1 MKFALFTSF
10 LIMTLLLTVDNPHAE
25 DFQKKEQANTVH
37 QKNLSPKTYTTLG
50 FKGIHLGM
58 SRKEI
63 LDIGWDSERKDWQ
76 LTSGVGIDKSE
87 YIFFTTDTPIG
98 CVGEG
103 ESEFCYKIELVS
115 VRFFN
120 EKVIEIILQGP
131 SLVASRIDD
140 DVKDWAK
147 FAYKSLSKKH
157 GKPTKTL
164 IDLNKFNVF
173 SVKSGY
179 SRLVYEWKI
188 KKERLLV
195 VIGESNFKYYP
206 AIEMTD
212 ASAKDAIEKNRKE
225 KVRSEL

>member
-1 MKFALFTSF
+1 MKITLFTSF
-10 LIMTLLLTVDNPHAE
+10 LILSLLLTFGNSHAVDLQKEDKAE
-25 DFQKKEQANTVH
+25 TVQ
-37 QKNLSPKTYTTLG
+37 QKNLSPKIYTTLG

-76 LTSGVGIDKSE
+76 LTSGVGLDKSE

-103 ESEFCYKIELVS
+103 ESELCYKIELVS

-120 EKVIEIILQGP
+120 GKVIEIILQGP

-147 FAYKSLSKKH
+147 FAYKALSKKH

-188 KKERLLV
+188 QKERLLV
-195 VIGESNFKYYP
+195 TIGESNFKYYS
-206 AIEMTD
+206 AIEMSD

-225 KVRSEL
+225 KVRTEL